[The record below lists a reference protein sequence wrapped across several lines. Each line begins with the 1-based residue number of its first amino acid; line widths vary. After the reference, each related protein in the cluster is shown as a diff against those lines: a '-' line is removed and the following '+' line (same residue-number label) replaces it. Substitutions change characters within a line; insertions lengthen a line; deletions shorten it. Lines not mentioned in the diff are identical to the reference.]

1 MYYISVH
8 PRHDGIQTKC
18 YQTEEMFKKNVIRIL
33 KRWAEVA
40 SESED
45 SDNEAETWDEN
56 ISICG
61 DYEISCCTIAWGPIQ
76 FSDSVEPDNS
86 PSDGEHTTDTNDQQ
100 EDTYED
106 TNPHQHTCFHFAVE
120 NEDLEMLKVL
130 LTSNMEYWC
139 VNGNGHTPLDLAK
152 EKGFT
157 NIVQLLEPLMNHPDA
172 KLYDAIKRND
182 ANAVSTCL
190 TLPNVNINRQMFDGL
205 TPLGYAV
212 CMEYDA
218 IVQVLVADPNIDL
231 DIMMQFPKVNE

>member
-1 MYYISVH
+1 
-8 PRHDGIQTKC
+8 
-18 YQTEEMFKKNVIRIL
+18 MFKKNVIRIL

-45 SDNEAETWDEN
+45 SDDEAEKWDEN

-76 FSDSVEPDNS
+76 FSDSVELDNS
-86 PSDGEHTTDTNDQQ
+86 PSDDEQQ
-100 EDTYED
+100 EDTCED
-106 TNPHQHTCFHFAVE
+106 TNPNQHTCFHFAVE
-120 NEDLEMLKVL
+120 NGDLEMLKVL

-157 NIVQLLEPLMNHPDA
+157 NIVQLLEPLMNNPDA
-172 KLYDAIKRND
+172 KLYDAIRRND

-205 TPLGYAV
+205 TPLGYAL
-212 CMEYDA
+212 CKEYDS
-218 IVQVLVADPNIDL
+218 IVQVLVTDPNIDL
-231 DIMMQFPKVNE
+231 NIMMQFPKVNE

>member
-8 PRHDGIQTKC
+8 PRHDGIHTKC

-33 KRWAEVA
+33 KRWDEVA

-45 SDNEAETWDEN
+45 SDDEAEKWDEN
-56 ISICG
+56 ISIRG

-76 FSDSVEPDNS
+76 FLDSVEQDNS
-86 PSDGEHTTDTNDQQ
+86 PSDGEQQ
-100 EDTYED
+100 EDTCED
-106 TNPHQHTCFHFAVE
+106 TNPNKHTSFHFAVE
-120 NEDLEMLKVL
+120 NDDLEMLKVL

-157 NIVQLLEPLMNHPDA
+157 NIVQVLEPLMNHPDA
-172 KLYDAIKRND
+172 KLYDAIRRND

-212 CMEYDA
+212 FKKYDS
-218 IVQVLVADPNIDL
+218 IVNVLVTDPNIDL
-231 DIMMQFPKVNE
+231 NIMMQFPKVNE